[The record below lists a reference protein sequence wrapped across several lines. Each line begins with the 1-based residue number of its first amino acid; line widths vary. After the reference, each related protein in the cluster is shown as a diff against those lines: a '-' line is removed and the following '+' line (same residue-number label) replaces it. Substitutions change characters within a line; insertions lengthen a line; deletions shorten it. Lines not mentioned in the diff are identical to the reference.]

1 MAHPLIRALPVVLLA
16 LGAAPAAAEPPVT
29 DEATVAGIVETYKR
43 SMLHWKIDYDG
54 LTPNRAGAACVP
66 WDALDGPFLAEG
78 IFEALGYGW
87 QIATEEVAAR
97 AALEGCERMRRGR
110 RLGATCTCEL
120 VLYNDEVRLG
130 SGGTGR

>member
-1 MAHPLIRALPVVLLA
+1 MAHSLSRAAIAALLA
-16 LGAAPAAAEPPVT
+16 LAAPAAAEPPAP
-29 DEATVAGIVETYKR
+29 DAETVAGLVETYKR
-43 SMLHWKIDYDG
+43 SMLHWRIDYDG

-66 WDALDGPFLAEG
+66 WESLDDAFLTEG

-110 RLGATCTCEL
+110 RLEKTCTCEL
-120 VLYNDEVRLG
+120 LLYNDEVRLAP
-130 SGGTGR
+130 GGEAP